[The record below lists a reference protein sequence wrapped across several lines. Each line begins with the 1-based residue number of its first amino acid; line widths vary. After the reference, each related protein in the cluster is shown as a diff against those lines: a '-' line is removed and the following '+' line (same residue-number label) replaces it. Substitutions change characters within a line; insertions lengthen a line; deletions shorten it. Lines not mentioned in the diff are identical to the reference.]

1 MPSTLL
7 PHQFDIYCLH
17 NFDLLE
23 NSGTS
28 KYRTR
33 MIKILLAEDH
43 NIVRNGIKMLL
54 ESDESIKVLGEAV
67 NGIEVM
73 KQLASEEVDMVLA
86 DINMPE
92 MDGIQLLKEVKSKYP
107 KVKVVMLSMH
117 DHEKYVMEA
126 FKNNAE
132 GYLLKNIGA
141 EELIFAVKFVSQ
153 GRKYLCAELTMSF
166 MDKMLQSKQYLMAM
180 PDNEIDFSLRELEIL
195 QLIAEGLTN
204 LEMSE
209 KLFLSKRTI
218 EGHRQSLLD
227 KTKCKNS
234 AALIRYGVMHGLIQ

>member
-1 MPSTLL
+1 
-7 PHQFDIYCLH
+7 
-17 NFDLLE
+17 
-23 NSGTS
+23 
-28 KYRTR
+28 
-33 MIKILLAEDH
+33 MISILLAEDH

-54 ESDESIKVLGEAV
+54 EADEQIKVVGEAV
-67 NGIEVM
+67 NGLDVM
-73 KQLASEEVDMVLA
+73 KQVATHPIDIILA

-92 MDGIQLLKEVKSKYP
+92 MDGMQLLKELKDKHP
-107 KVKVVMLSMH
+107 QVKVMLLSMH

-126 FKNNAE
+126 FKNNAD

-141 EELIFAVKFVSQ
+141 DELIFAIKFVHQ
-153 GRKYLCAELTMSF
+153 GRKYLCSELTMLL
-166 MDKMLQSKQYLMAM
+166 MDNLLKSKQYLTAM
-180 PDNEIDFSLRELEIL
+180 PDNDIDFSLRELEIL

-227 KTKCKNS
+227 KTGSKNS
-234 AALIRYGVMHGLIQ
+234 AALIRYGVLHGLIQ

>member
-1 MPSTLL
+1 
-7 PHQFDIYCLH
+7 
-17 NFDLLE
+17 
-23 NSGTS
+23 
-28 KYRTR
+28 
-33 MIKILLAEDH
+33 MINILLAEDH

-54 ESDESIKVLGEAV
+54 ESDQEIQVLGEAT
-67 NGIEVM
+67 NGFEVL
-73 KQLASEEVDMVLA
+73 KQMASKTVDMVLV

-92 MDGIQLLKEVKSKYP
+92 MDGMQLLREVKEKYP
-107 KVKVVMLSMH
+107 RTKVVMLSMH

-126 FKNNAE
+126 FKNGSD

-141 EELIFAVKFVSQ
+141 DELIFAVKFVQQ
-153 GRKYLCAELTMSF
+153 GHQYLCAELTMAM
-166 MDKMLQSKQYLMAM
+166 MDNLLHSRKYLVTM

-227 KTKCKNS
+227 KTGSKNS
-234 AALIRYGVMHGLIQ
+234 ASLIRYGVLNGLIQ

>member
-1 MPSTLL
+1 MHLW
-7 PHQFDIYCLH
+7 IIVVYY
-17 NFDLLE
+17 NFEPLE
-23 NSGTS
+23 KSNTS
-28 KYRTR
+28 KFRVR
-33 MIKILLAEDH
+33 MINIILAEDH

-54 ESDESIKVLGEAV
+54 ESNEQIRVLGEGI
-67 NGIEVM
+67 NGVEVL
-73 KQLASEEVDMVLA
+73 KLLASGEVDIILA

-92 MDGIQLLKEVKSKYP
+92 MDGIQLLREVKAKYP
-107 KVKVVMLSMH
+107 KIKIMMLSMH

-126 FKNNAE
+126 FKNGAD

-141 EELIFAVKFVSQ
+141 DELIFAVKFVHQ
-153 GRKYLCAELTMSF
+153 GRRYLCAELTMAL
-166 MDKMLQSKQYLMAM
+166 MDNVLRSKQYLTGI
-180 PDNEIDFSLRELEIL
+180 PDHEIDFSLRELEIL

-227 KTKCKNS
+227 KTGSKNS
-234 AALIRYGVMHGLIQ
+234 AALIRYGVLHGLIQ

>member
-1 MPSTLL
+1 
-7 PHQFDIYCLH
+7 
-17 NFDLLE
+17 
-23 NSGTS
+23 
-28 KYRTR
+28 
-33 MIKILLAEDH
+33 MINIILAEDH
-43 NIVRNGIKMLL
+43 NIVRNGIKLLL
-54 ESDESIKVLGEAV
+54 ESDEQIRVLGEGV
-67 NGIEVM
+67 NGLEVL
-73 KQLASEEVDMVLA
+73 KLLASDDVDMIVA

-92 MDGIQLLKEVKSKYP
+92 MDGMQLLKEVKANYP

-126 FKNNAE
+126 FKNGGD
-132 GYLLKNIGA
+132 GYLLKNVGA
-141 EELIFAVKFVSQ
+141 DELIFAVKFINQ
-153 GRKYLCAELTMSF
+153 GRRYLCAELTMSL
-166 MDKMLQSKQYLMAM
+166 MDTMLQSKQYLMSM

-227 KTKCKNS
+227 KTGSKNS
-234 AALIRYGVMHGLIQ
+234 AALIRYGVINGLIQ

>member
-1 MPSTLL
+1 
-7 PHQFDIYCLH
+7 
-17 NFDLLE
+17 
-23 NSGTS
+23 
-28 KYRTR
+28 
-33 MIKILLAEDH
+33 MINILLAEDH

-54 ESDESIKVLGEAV
+54 EADEQIRVVGEAV
-67 NGIEVM
+67 NGIEVL
-73 KQLASEEVDMVLA
+73 KQIAAQPIDMILA

-92 MDGIQLLKEVKSKYP
+92 MDGMQLLREVKQKHP
-107 KVKVVMLSMH
+107 KIKVIMLSMH

-126 FKNNAE
+126 FKNGCD

-141 EELIFAVKFVSQ
+141 EELIFAVKFVHQ
-153 GRKYLCAELTMSF
+153 GRKYLCAELTMSL
-166 MDKMLQSKQYLMAM
+166 MDNLLKSKQYLTVMSE
-180 PDNEIDFSLRELEIL
+180 NEIDFSLRELEIL

-227 KTKCKNS
+227 KTGSKNS
-234 AALIRYGVMHGLIQ
+234 AALIRYGVLHGLIQ

>member
-1 MPSTLL
+1 
-7 PHQFDIYCLH
+7 
-17 NFDLLE
+17 
-23 NSGTS
+23 
-28 KYRTR
+28 
-33 MIKILLAEDH
+33 MINIILAEDH
-43 NIVRNGIKMLL
+43 NIVRNGIKLLL
-54 ESDESIKVLGEAV
+54 ESDEEIRVLGEGI

-73 KQLASEEVDMVLA
+73 KLLASEQVDIILA

-92 MDGIQLLKEVKSKYP
+92 MDGMQLLKEVKAKYP
-107 KVKVVMLSMH
+107 KIKVMMLSMH

-126 FKNNAE
+126 FKNGGD

-141 EELIFAVKFVSQ
+141 EELIFAVKFVNQ
-153 GRKYLCAELTMSF
+153 GRRYLCAELTMSL
-166 MDKMLQSKQYLMAM
+166 MDTMLQSKQYLMAM
-180 PDNEIDFSLRELEIL
+180 PENEIDFSLRELEIL

-227 KTKCKNS
+227 KTGSKNS
-234 AALIRYGVMHGLIQ
+234 AALIRYGVINGLIQ

>member
-1 MPSTLL
+1 
-7 PHQFDIYCLH
+7 
-17 NFDLLE
+17 
-23 NSGTS
+23 
-28 KYRTR
+28 
-33 MIKILLAEDH
+33 MINILLAEDH

-54 ESDESIKVLGEAV
+54 ESDQDIKVEGEAV
-67 NGIEVM
+67 NGAEVM
-73 KQLASEEVDMVLA
+73 KLLASHEVDIIIA

-92 MDGIQLLKEVKSKYP
+92 MDGIQLLKEVRVRYP
-107 KVKVVMLSMH
+107 KIKVIMLSMH

-126 FKNNAE
+126 FKNGAN

-141 EELIFAVKFVSQ
+141 EELIFAVKFVNQ
-153 GRKYLCAELTMSF
+153 GGKYLCAELTMSL
-166 MDKMLQSKQYLMAM
+166 MEILVQSKQYLMAM

-227 KTKCKNS
+227 KTGAKNS
-234 AALIRYGVMHGLIQ
+234 AALIRYGVLHGLIQ

>member
-1 MPSTLL
+1 
-7 PHQFDIYCLH
+7 
-17 NFDLLE
+17 
-23 NSGTS
+23 
-28 KYRTR
+28 
-33 MIKILLAEDH
+33 MINIILAEDH
-43 NIVRNGIKMLL
+43 NIVRNGIKLLL
-54 ESDESIKVLGEAV
+54 ESDEQIRVLGEGI

-73 KQLASEEVDMVLA
+73 KLLASEQVDMILA

-92 MDGIQLLKEVKSKYP
+92 MDGMQLLKEVKAKFP
-107 KVKVVMLSMH
+107 KIKVVMLSMH

-126 FKNNAE
+126 FKNGGD

-141 EELIFAVKFVSQ
+141 EELIFAVKFVNQ
-153 GRKYLCAELTMSF
+153 GRRYLCAELTMSL
-166 MDKMLQSKQYLMAM
+166 MDTMLQSKQYLMAM
-180 PDNEIDFSLRELEIL
+180 PENEIDFSLRELEIL

-227 KTKCKNS
+227 KTGSKNS
-234 AALIRYGVMHGLIQ
+234 AALIRYGVINGLIQ